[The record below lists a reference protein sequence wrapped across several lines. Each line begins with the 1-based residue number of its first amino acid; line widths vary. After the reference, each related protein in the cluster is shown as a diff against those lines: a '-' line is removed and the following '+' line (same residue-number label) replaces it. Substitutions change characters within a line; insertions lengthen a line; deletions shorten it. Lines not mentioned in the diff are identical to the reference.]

1 MAVLESKENNR
12 VKFNFEISEEDF
24 KKAVNDVYLK
34 NRKYF
39 AIPGFRKG
47 KAPRQ
52 IIEMN
57 YGKEVFYED
66 AINDLLPDAYVKAVE
81 ELELEPVEQPSLD
94 IDEIGAEKPILVKVE
109 VDVKPEVKLGDYSN
123 LEVEKAS
130 REVSDTMVEA
140 KLKSVQDMNARL
152 ITVTDRNIENG
163 DIATID
169 YKGTVDGEEF
179 EGGSAE
185 AYDLE
190 IGSGAFIPGFEE
202 QLVGK
207 AIGEEVEVK
216 VSFPEEYHA
225 EELAG
230 KDAVFQVKI
239 HEIKAKELPELDD
252 EFAKDVSE
260 FDTLDEYKASIKA
273 EITKEVEANA
283 DVEEE
288 NKIVESV
295 VEAAELEIPNGMIES
310 QLDNEVR
317 EFTQSLQMQGL
328 AIEQYYQFTGTS
340 EENLR
345 EQMREAA
352 ITRVKGDLVLEAIA
366 KAENIEVTEEDRIN
380 ELVKLAEVYKQE
392 DTDKFVE
399 DMKKGDLSF
408 LDQALINQ
416 KVIEFLKGKVTFK

>member
-12 VKFNFEISEEDF
+12 VKFNFEISEKDF
-24 KKAVNDVYLK
+24 KKAVNTVYLR

-66 AINDLLPDAYVKAVE
+66 AINDLLPDTYVKAVE
-81 ELELEPVEQPSLD
+81 ELELEPVEQPS
-94 IDEIGAEKPILVKVE
+94 IEIAEIKAGEPILVTVE

-130 REVSDTMVEA
+130 REVSDTMVDA

-152 ITVTDRNIENG
+152 INVSDRNIENG

-190 IGSGAFIPGFEE
+190 IGTGTFIPGFEE

-207 AIGEEVEVK
+207 GIDEEVEVK
-216 VSFPEEYHA
+216 VTFPEEYHA

-239 HEIKAKELPELDD
+239 HEIKTKELPELDD

-260 FDTLDEYKASIKA
+260 FDTLDEYKASIKE
-273 EITKEVEANA
+273 EIAKDVEANA

-288 NKIVESV
+288 NKIVELV
-295 VEAAELEIPNGMIES
+295 VEAAEVEIPNGMIES
-310 QLDNEVR
+310 QIDNEVR
-317 EFTQSLQMQGL
+317 EFTQRLQMQGL
-328 AIEQYYQFTGTS
+328 GIDQYYQFTGTS

-345 EQMREAA
+345 DQMRETA
-352 ITRVKGDLVLEAIA
+352 ISRAKGDLVLEAIA
-366 KAENIEVTEEDRIN
+366 KAENIEVTEDDIVE
-380 ELVKLAEVYKQE
+380 ELVNLAEIYKQE

-408 LDQALINQ
+408 LEQALVNQ
-416 KVIEFLKGKVTFK
+416 KVIDFLKGKVTFK